1 MKMIRTFVILFS
13 ALFLLLATTSCT
25 PAGAGTPGT
34 TEALQQ
40 TTAAATTAPATTET
54 PTTEPVNPYEAMYNK
69 WVAKGYENPHT
80 ICLAEGAIP
89 LSPELHAAAQSWTAE
104 VDQLFDEVAHSMS
117 VEDRQIYYKAVL
129 DGVYFFSF
137 VNATGHEHMDW
148 DYPLEKRT
156 IDLGRYQ
163 IEGVSKRTLHGV
175 YKNGVFYEIQE
186 AYDAGVLTGTEID
199 TFYTTYQK
207 STVRVAPREGL
218 DPLPGIE
225 SPEALG

>member
-69 WVAKGYENPHT
+69 WVAKGYEDPT
-80 ICLAEGAIP
+80 KIYVAEGVVVP
-89 LSPELHAAAQSWTAE
+89 SPAVHALAQVWVEAN
-104 VDQLFDEVAHSMS
+104 DQ
-117 VEDRQIYYKAVL
+117 L
-129 DGVYFFSF
+129 DGVYTPKNNDRHVFYLYADENVVF
-137 VNATGHEHMDW
+137 VRAPGTKSNFMPSIYNTYDFGF
-148 DYPLEKRT
+148 
-156 IDLGRYQ
+156 YQ
-163 IEGVSKRTLHGV
+163 FTRSYEVMYGV
-175 YKNGVFYEIQE
+175 YKNGVFYEIRE
-186 AYDAGVLTGTEID
+186 AYANSILTRAELEIFCNSYALPC
-199 TFYTTYQK
+199 TP
-207 STVRVAPREGL
+207 VAPREGL

-225 SPEALG
+225 PPEALG